1 MPGRNQG
8 HKSMHGSVHARLLA
22 LLLGLVAFAAHPA
35 QAEMLEVTLDQAQVL
50 KLPERAAT
58 IVIGN
63 PLIADVSLQ
72 AGGLMVVTGKG
83 YGATNILAPDGS
95 GGTLMNTTVRVTGAR
110 DIVVVYRGVDRES
123 YSCTPKCAR
132 RITLGDAVPLL
143 DTTLGQAGSHVS
155 QTAGNAQSAK

>member
-35 QAEMLEVTLDQAQVL
+35 QAEMLQLSRPENAPL
-50 KLPERAAT
+50 KR
-58 IVIGN
+58 
-63 PLIADVSLQ
+63 SLQ

-83 YGATNILAPDGS
+83 YGATNILALDGS

-143 DTTLGQAGSHVS
+143 DTTLGQAGSYVS